1 MQAHRSFRNFR
12 CYRKRCIGRRSG
24 ILCQGFRHHLAA
36 EAKECR
42 CRKGVLIGQTY
53 RFCRPEWQRKI
64 DAHLTNR
71 AFFDIPRVNVDEIV
85 REIGGNWRNS
95 ADLIRAGKIALRRAK
110 NCLEKKVS
118 FNRETTLCGKTAVRD
133 IIEAKRL
140 GFEVELYF
148 VYLSS
153 VDIAKER
160 VRHRVACGGHG
171 IPEADI
177 ERRYTE
183 SLRRLQEVMPL
194 CDKVELYDNSVQFI
208 KVLTFKNSRLT
219 YSAEN
224 VPDWAKL
231 FLKA

>member
-1 MQAHRSFRNFR
+1 MPKLIVFAGPN
-12 CYRKRCIGRRSG
+12 GSG
-24 ILCQGFRHHLAA
+24 KSTL
-36 EAKECR
+36 
-42 CRKGVLIGQTY
+42 Y
-53 RFCRPEWQRKI
+53 
-64 DAHLTNR
+64 LTNR

-85 REIGGNWRNS
+85 REIGGDWRNS
-95 ADLIRAGKIALRRAK
+95 VDLIRAGKIALRRARD
-110 NCLEKKVS
+110 CLEKKVS

-160 VRHRVACGGHG
+160 VLHRVACGGHG

-177 ERRYTE
+177 ERRYKE

-194 CDKVELYDNSVQFI
+194 CDKVELYDNSEQFI
-208 KVLTFKNSRLT
+208 KVLTFKKSRLT